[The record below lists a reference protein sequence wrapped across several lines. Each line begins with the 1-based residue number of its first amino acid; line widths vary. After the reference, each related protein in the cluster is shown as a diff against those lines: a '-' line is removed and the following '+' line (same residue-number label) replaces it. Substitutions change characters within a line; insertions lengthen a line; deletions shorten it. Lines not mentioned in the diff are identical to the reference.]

1 MLLMA
6 PANDL
11 TPGGAQGQPPG
22 ARRTPS
28 RSERR
33 MAASLARGEEST
45 LREIEREYRPM
56 LLGYLT
62 QMLRDRAAAEDVT
75 QQVMLEVWQRRASF
89 DPGRSAMSSWV
100 MMIARSR
107 AIDHTRRQQPEPHE
121 PSVTASLV
129 DRAAP
134 SVDPADELAE
144 QWRIAH
150 LLTLLPRDEAEILRM
165 RFHRELS
172 QSEIA
177 QATGIPLGTVKMR
190 MVSALSRLREMI
202 ESEE

>member
-6 PANDL
+6 PASDL
-11 TPGGAQGQPPG
+11 TPGRGQDG
-22 ARRTPS
+22 RRSPS

-45 LREIEREYRPM
+45 IREIEREYRPM

-62 QMLRDRAAAEDVT
+62 ALLRDGAAAEDVT

-89 DPGRSAMSSWV
+89 DPGRSSMSSWM

-107 AIDHTRRQQPEPHE
+107 AIDHARRRRPEPHE
-121 PSVTASLV
+121 PAVTAALA
-129 DRAAP
+129 DRADAEP
-134 SVDPADELAE
+134 DRADELAE
-144 QWRIAH
+144 QWRMAH

-165 RFHRELS
+165 RFHRDLS

-177 QATGIPLGTVKMR
+177 RATGIPLGTVKMR
-190 MVSALSRLREMI
+190 MVSALSRLRELI
-202 ESEE
+202 ESEG

>member
-6 PANDL
+6 PSSDL
-11 TPGGAQGQPPG
+11 TPGKRGEGRTG
-22 ARRTPS
+22 ARRSPS
-28 RSERR
+28 RAERR
-33 MAASLARGEEST
+33 RAAALARGDEST
-45 LREIEREYRPM
+45 VRDIEREYRPM
-56 LLGYLT
+56 LLGYLN
-62 QMLRDRAAAEDVT
+62 QLLRDRAAAEDVT

-107 AIDHTRRQQPEPHE
+107 AIDHARRPQPEPHE
-121 PSVTASLV
+121 PHVAASLL
-129 DRAAP
+129 DRANP
-134 SVDPADELAE
+134 EPDPADELAE
-144 QWRIAH
+144 QWRMAH
-150 LLTLLPRDEAEILRM
+150 LLTLLPREEAEILRM

-190 MVSALSRLREMI
+190 MVSALSRLRELI
-202 ESEE
+202 ESEA

>member
-6 PANDL
+6 PANEF
-11 TPGGAQGQPPG
+11 TPGRAEG
-22 ARRTPS
+22 ARRSPT
-28 RSERR
+28 RAERR
-33 MAASLARGEEST
+33 MAASLARGDEGT
-45 LREIEREYRPM
+45 IREIEREYRPM

-62 QMLRDRAAAEDVT
+62 QLLRDRAAAEDVT
-75 QQVMLEVWQRRASF
+75 QQVMLEVWQRRTSF
-89 DPGRSAMSSWV
+89 DPGRSAMSSWL

-107 AIDHTRRQQPEPHE
+107 AIDQIRRQQPEPHE
-121 PSVTASLV
+121 PSVAASLV

-134 SVDPADELAE
+134 AADPADALVE
-144 QWRIAH
+144 QWRMAH

-165 RFHRELS
+165 RFHREMS

-202 ESEE
+202 ESEA